1 MTHSPYPNGIL
12 SDPDTCSEVEK
23 NASSP
28 LRSGSPEVPEGF
40 AAAPSRTA
48 EANTEAVG
56 HKPADQTVTPQLYS
70 VTTRT
75 FSPVA
80 IEAVIAYLPS
90 YFKDFIR
97 FAYLTG
103 WRKGEIAQL
112 TWNDTDGKAKTIRL
126 RPEGSQTK
134 AEPLP

>member
-1 MTHSPYPNGIL
+1 MPTL
-12 SDPDTCSEVEK
+12 
-23 NASSP
+23 
-28 LRSGSPEVPEGF
+28 
-40 AAAPSRTA
+40 
-48 EANTEAVG
+48 
-56 HKPADQTVTPQLYS
+56 TPQLYS

-90 YFKDFIR
+90 YFKDFVR
-97 FAYLTG
+97 FAYLMG

-112 TWNDTDGKAKTIRL
+112 TWNVLTA
-126 RPEGSQTK
+126 RPKQFAYVRRVPRQPK